1 MWILNNKKGMTLIE
15 MIVVMS
21 IMAVLAGIAMV
32 DAKGATSG
40 KEENIARADVLALQG
55 AVDRYRLD
63 MGSCPANIGAA
74 LTTASGG
81 KGPWMNRA
89 ITTDPWGTAYQYDRS
104 NGYNCFV
111 YSNGKNKS
119 RDASTNPTYRTVG
132 GDDIGAFN

>member
-1 MWILNNKKGMTLIE
+1 MKLMNKKGFTLIE
-15 MIVVMS
+15 LICVIS
-21 IMAVLAGIAMV
+21 IMAVLSGMAML

-55 AVDRYRLD
+55 AVDRYRID
-63 MGSCPANIGAA
+63 MGTCPANITTA

-81 KGPWMNRA
+81 KGPWMNRT
-89 ITTDPWGTAYQYDRS
+89 ITTDPWGTTYQYDRS

-119 RDASTNPTYRTVG
+119 RDASTNPLYRTVG